1 VLAAERISSVLEVL
15 GATLP
20 FAVGMLLSP
29 FPIIAVLL
37 VLLSPSGR
45 AGGLAYSLGRFVGVA
60 LVATAASLLTE
71 VLTLE
76 SDSSL
81 PSAILRILLG
91 VALLGLAVVKWRKR
105 PETSEDAELPK
116 WMSSVERRSPR
127 GAAGLGFVLSV
138 ANPKELAFSVG
149 AGADHRCRSPSAG
162 ADSRTRPWLHSDRVP
177 LSYRADPG
185 IRGKS
190 ASRDRTAPNRSDLA
204 SPKKQHHHHR
214 GLCSHRRRAGRRRCR
229 PVVSPSVHA
238 ERQQTLHTAPPR
250 RLDTTS
256 TVRAVRNQPSNDRPL

>member
-1 VLAAERISSVLEVL
+1 MRAAETISCMLEVL

-29 FPIIAVLL
+29 FPIIAALL

-45 AGGLAYSLGRFVGVA
+45 AGGLAYGFGRFVGVA
-60 LVATAASLLTE
+60 LVATTASLLTE
-71 VLTLE
+71 VFTLE
-76 SDSSL
+76 SGSSV

-116 WMSSVERRSPR
+116 WMSSVERRSPS

-149 AGADHRCRSPSAG
+149 AGLTIG
-162 ADSRTRPWLHSDRVP
+162 AAALPPGPTVGLALGYTVIACLSVIAPTLAFVVNPDRMTKPLQTARTWLVQRNNT
-177 LSYRADPG
+177 
-185 IRGKS
+185 II
-190 ASRDRTAPNRSDLA
+190 T
-204 SPKKQHHHHR
+204 
-214 GLCSHRRRAGRRRCR
+214 
-229 PVVSPSVHA
+229 VVF
-238 ERQQTLHTAPPR
+238 
-250 RLDTTS
+250 
-256 TVRAVRNQPSNDRPL
+256 AVIGAVLVGDGVGQL

>member
-1 VLAAERISSVLEVL
+1 
-15 GATLP
+15 
-20 FAVGMLLSP
+20 MLLSP

-105 PETSEDAELPK
+105 PEASEDAELPK

-127 GAAGLGFVLSV
+127 GAAGLGFVSQSPT
-138 ANPKELAFSVG
+138 PKSL
-149 AGADHRCRSPSAG
+149 PSAL
-162 ADSRTRPWLHSDRVP
+162 A
-177 LSYRADPG
+177 PG
-185 IRGKS
+185 
-190 ASRDRTAPNRSDLA
+190 
-204 SPKKQHHHHR
+204 
-214 GLCSHRRRAGRRRCR
+214 
-229 PVVSPSVHA
+229 
-238 ERQQTLHTAPPR
+238 
-250 RLDTTS
+250 
-256 TVRAVRNQPSNDRPL
+256 